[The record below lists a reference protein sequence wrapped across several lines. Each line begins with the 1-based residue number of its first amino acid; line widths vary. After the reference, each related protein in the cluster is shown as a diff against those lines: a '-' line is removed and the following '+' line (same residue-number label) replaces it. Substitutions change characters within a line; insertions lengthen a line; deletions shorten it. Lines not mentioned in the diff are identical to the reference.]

1 MTFWRSCFLGVCAAL
16 SGCVIGY
23 GHCRFEAP
31 VKINFTGRVHFRSF
45 PARDGIDNVPV
56 LVLDRTAYIYAP
68 AHSHQCLAADD
79 VQLVGVSEFPEN
91 IGEDTHVTV
100 EGSLFEAT
108 TARQHTPFLMSVII
122 MSPIT
127 PAH

>member
-1 MTFWRSCFLGVCAAL
+1 MRFWRFGFLVVCAAL

-31 VKINFTGRVHFRSF
+31 VKITFTGRVHFRSY
-45 PARDGIDNVPV
+45 PAPDGIDNVPV
-56 LVLDRTAYIYAP
+56 LALDRTAYIYAP
-68 AHSHQCLAADD
+68 AHSHQCLSADD
-79 VQLVGVSEFPEN
+79 IQLVGVAEFPEN
-91 IGEDTHVTV
+91 IGEDTHVSV

-108 TARQHTPFLMSVII
+108 SAHQHTPFLMSVII

-127 PAH
+127 AAH